1 MSDITLTFCGLTFF
15 YMLFLFLI
23 ANDFYNGFK
32 LSKKEKS
39 GYWIG
44 ACLAVGTVG
53 LFPGLYL
60 LEMTGGT
67 ADIVTAFFY
76 PSVGII
82 PAVAAGI
89 IARQIVFSSSAG
101 QQA

>member
-1 MSDITLTFCGLTFF
+1 MSDENLAFCGFTFF
-15 YMLFLFLI
+15 YVLFLFLI

-32 LSKKEKS
+32 LSKKEKC
-39 GYWIG
+39 GYWIK
-44 ACLAVGTVG
+44 ACLAVGAVG

-60 LEMTGGT
+60 LEMTEGT
-67 ADIVTAFFY
+67 TDIITAFFY

-89 IARQIVFSSSAG
+89 FARQIVFRSSTG